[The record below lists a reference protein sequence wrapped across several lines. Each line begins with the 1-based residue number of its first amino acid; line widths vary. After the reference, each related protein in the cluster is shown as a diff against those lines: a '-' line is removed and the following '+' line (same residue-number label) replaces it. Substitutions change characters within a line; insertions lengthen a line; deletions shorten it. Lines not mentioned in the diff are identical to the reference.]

1 MKGIQRFALASVLP
15 LVVLSCSTTTDDPM
29 RVLDTTGVAPVPT
42 AEMASRA
49 GESLDKVGSG
59 YWIFQRKCLECHEA
73 RVPEDA
79 SLAAWHPTMIGMSW
93 NAGLS
98 EAEEDAL
105 LAYMRA
111 AAPKAR

>member
-1 MKGIQRFALASVLP
+1 MKSIQRLALASVLP
-15 LVVLSCSTTTDDPM
+15 CLAVSCSTTPDNPM
-29 RVLDTTGVAPVPT
+29 RVLDTTGVAPAPT
-42 AEMASRA
+42 AEMAARA

-98 EAEEDAL
+98 EKEEDAL
-105 LAYMRA
+105 LAYMKA